1 MSRLDFQ
8 IADEAEIKSC
18 LARAFAGDRAAM
30 NELVE
35 GIAPLI
41 QTRIARALLRRH
53 SKAKGRSLRQ
63 ELEDLVQETFASLL
77 AHQGKALRSWD
88 PARGLSFLNFVGFLA
103 EREVGMVMR
112 TGKRSPWTEDPTLD
126 DTLVHLKGAVESHAD
141 RVESREML
149 SQLSQ
154 RLRERLSPQG
164 RHYFQLLYVESRPVQ
179 SVAEET
185 GVSLDA
191 LYAWRSRLGKVLRQL
206 RDELLAEGDSHG

>member
-1 MSRLDFQ
+1 MSGLDFQ
-8 IADEAEIKSC
+8 RASDAEIKRC
-18 LARAFAGDRAAM
+18 LALAFDGDRAAM
-30 NELVE
+30 TELVE

-41 QTRIARALLRRH
+41 QARVARALLRRH

-63 ELEDLVQETFASLL
+63 DLEDLVQETFAALL
-77 AHQGKALRSWD
+77 AQQGRALRSWD
-88 PARGLSFLNFVGFLA
+88 PSRGLSFLNFVGFLA

-149 SQLSQ
+149 SRLAQ

-206 RDELLAEGDSHG
+206 RDELLAEGERHE